1 MRPHVTMFA
10 DASVFADRKK
20 SGWGFWIKGD
30 NRDSM
35 SAGGPIEV
43 FSPFSEVA
51 ELDAIANGLTCA
63 EAAGYF
69 RETDGIIMIQSDSA
83 AALAIVK
90 AIIGAAVNSHAES
103 APIPNR
109 KKPLTAHQTDTVE
122 RIRGVITRHSL
133 SVQVRHVRGHKAGG
147 GRNWVN
153 DLCDKLAK
161 RGAFQTRKAA

>member
-1 MRPHVTMFA
+1 MRPHVTMFS
-10 DASVFADRKK
+10 DASVFIDRKK

-30 NRDSM
+30 DRDSM
-35 SAGGPIEV
+35 SAGGPIDV
-43 FSPFSEVA
+43 FSPSSEVA

-69 RETDGIIMIQSDSA
+69 RETDGIIMIQSDSV

-90 AIIGAAVNSHAES
+90 AIIGATVNSHAES
-103 APIPNR
+103 AQISNR
-109 KKPLTAHQTDTVE
+109 KKPLTPHQAETVA
-122 RIRGVITRHSL
+122 RIKGVLSRHNL

-153 DLCDKLAK
+153 ELCDKLAK
-161 RGAFQTRKAA
+161 RGAFQVRKAA